1 MRICTCSADEE
12 VRFRRDD
19 GLTIAASIYSDPS
32 HLPKPGVVLVHG
44 NTHLGRRLPLYKVLG
59 SELADRGYLVLAIDM
74 TGYGE
79 SDDPFELGALEA
91 IDNER
96 DVVSAIEYMTTVP
109 EVDKG
114 RIYTVG
120 HSMGSTPALAAGIKE
135 PAVRKIVA
143 IGPARRLTERLSQPS
158 DRDYFWQRARHIR
171 RQVYG
176 RPFPEW
182 FGFDVWLE
190 RSRSLDISRFLS
202 HLSAREHKPI
212 LLIDG
217 ELEAEAD
224 KRYLRDLYERLSEPK
239 HYVTIR
245 GSDHYAN
252 TRDVGRLVLYDGHVV
267 NETVTLIDDWLRR

>member
-12 VRFRRDD
+12 VRFQRDD

-32 HLPKPGVVLVHG
+32 HLPKPGIVLVHG
-44 NTHLGRRLPLYKVLG
+44 NTHLGRRLSLYKVLA
-59 SELADRGYLVLAIDM
+59 SELAERGYLVLTIDM

-79 SDDPFELGALEA
+79 SDDPFEPGVLEA

-96 DVVSAIEYMTTVP
+96 DVVSALDYMTTVP
-109 EVDKG
+109 EVDEEK
-114 RIYTVG
+114 IYAVG
-120 HSMGSTPALAAGIKE
+120 HSMGATPALAAGIKE

-143 IGPARRLTERLSQPS
+143 IGPARRLTERLSRPS
-158 DRDYFWQRARHIR
+158 DRDYFWQRAKHIR
-171 RQVYG
+171 TQVYG
-176 RPFPEW
+176 SPFPEW
-182 FGFDVWLE
+182 FGFDAWLE
-190 RSRSLDISRFLS
+190 WSLSLDISGFLTQ
-202 HLSAREHKPI
+202 LSAPAHKPI

-252 TRDVGRLVLYDGHVV
+252 TRDVGRLVLYDEHVV
-267 NETVTLIDDWLRR
+267 SETVSVIDDWLRR